1 MFTLIRAFVRH
12 PVAPNLAM
20 IIMVLA
26 GVWALSNLT
35 RQLLPAFQLNLVTVT
50 VVWTG
55 AAAEDVEEAVTQPLE
70 DELLAIGEVKN
81 VLSTSRDG
89 QGVVTLEFPSE
100 TDMGPALDEVK
111 ERVSRIRNLPD
122 SAEDPQVS
130 QLTRY
135 EPVSRF
141 VVSGPALEQL
151 RPLVRRFERELRAA
165 GMSQLDIKGLPKEEL
180 AIQIPS
186 AQLSDLNLTLG
197 DIAGRVRGSSLD
209 VPAGTV
215 GQSDVARQL
224 RTVGKQTTVT
234 GFEQLP
240 LLVEESGRLLTLGDV
255 ADIDRRALPNQAV
268 LFFNGR
274 PAVEVRVA
282 RAETEDAI
290 DSAAAMQAWAADASA
305 ELPDNIDIYF
315 YDETWRTVEK
325 RIDLITDNALTG
337 LALVIVVL
345 YVFLNG
351 RVAVWVAIGIPVA
364 IMAAFMALYLLG
376 GSINVMSLFAMVMA
390 LGIIVD
396 DAIVV
401 GEEAVTRYQEGAG
414 PTAAAEQAAF
424 RMFAPVTA
432 ASLTTIAAFLP
443 LLTIGGAA
451 GNILGAIPVVIICV
465 VVASLIECFLVL
477 PGHLRHSLQ
486 ATAEH
491 KPGRF
496 RRAFDVAFAEFR
508 EVRFRQAVEW
518 SVRNRRTTISI
529 AVAGLI
535 FTVGLLAGGRLG
547 FTFFPQPDGSTIF
560 ANARFVAGSPQQRV
574 DEFLN
579 QAMVDLNRVVEQT
592 GEDLIRLVIKNV
604 GSDTRGSTAEHLG
617 HLVIELVPGDD
628 RETSNAQLIGAWRR
642 MVQLPPGLESF
653 VIAGPGGGPPGSD
666 IEVELTGADPAVLKA
681 AALELQEE
689 LQGFDGV
696 TGIRDDTAFGKEQ
709 LVFELTPAGQAIG
722 LTEQGLSSQLRAAFD
737 GELVQIF
744 QDGGEEVEVR
754 VVLTQEE
761 RDTLGGLETL
771 PIVLPNGETAPL
783 GNLASLRNQR
793 GFDTLGHKNG
803 LLAITVFADVDSKR
817 NNSNAVRGQLTAG
830 FLPELVD
837 RYGINYG
844 FAGEAQNQRESVGDV
859 GVALPLALT
868 LIYLILAWVFASYTW
883 PFAVL
888 SVIPFGLVGALLG
901 HWFLGFD
908 VTLLSIFGFFGLSG
922 IVINDS
928 IILVTVYKQ
937 LRDDGMAVLDAAV
950 EAGVRRFRAVT
961 LTSIT
966 TVFGIM
972 PLLFERSGEAEFL
985 KPMVISLG
993 FGLIF
998 GTFMVL
1004 FLLPSLLV
1012 AIEAL
1017 TERLTALKSRFPS
1030 WMIPGDPQ
1038 ATLRA
1043 AEPRRRTGS
1052 RLGQPAIDPNA

>member
-1 MFTLIRAFVRH
+1 MFALIRTFVRH

-20 IIMVLA
+20 IVMILA
-26 GVWALSNLT
+26 GIWALGKLS

-50 VVWTG
+50 VVWSG
-55 AAAEDVEEAVTQPLE
+55 ASAEDVEEAVTQPLE
-70 DELLAIGEVKN
+70 DELLGLAAVKN

-89 QGVVTLEFPSE
+89 QGVVTLEYPE
-100 TDMGPALDEVK
+100 GTEMGKALDDVK
-111 ERVSRIRNLPD
+111 ERVSQIRNLPD
-122 SAEDPQVS
+122 SAEDPQISQVS
-130 QLTRY
+130 RY

-151 RPLVRRFERELRAA
+151 RPLVRRFERELRAV
-165 GMSQLDIKGLPKEEL
+165 GLSQIDVKGLPKEEL
-180 AIQIPS
+180 AIQIAS

-197 DIAGRVRGSSLD
+197 EIAERVRGSSLD
-209 VPAGTV
+209 VPAGSV

-224 RTVGKQTTVT
+224 RTTGKQTTVA
-234 GFEQLP
+234 GFAQLP
-240 LLVEESGRLLTLGDV
+240 LVVEESGRLLTLGD
-255 ADIDRRALPNQAV
+255 AASIERRALPNQPE

-290 DSAAAMQAWAADASA
+290 DAATALQGWLSEAQAG
-305 ELPDNIDIYF
+305 LPDNVEIYY
-315 YDETWRTVEK
+315 YDETWRQVDQ
-325 RIDLITDNALTG
+325 RIDLIVNNALAG
-337 LALVIVVL
+337 LALVLVVL

-351 RVAVWVAIGIPVA
+351 RVAVWVAVGIPVA

-401 GEEAVTRYQEGAG
+401 GEEAVTRFQAGAG
-414 PTAAAEQAAF
+414 PAAAAEQAAY

-443 LLTIGGAA
+443 LLTIGGA
-451 GNILGAIPVVIICV
+451 GGSILGAIPVVIICV
-465 VVASLIECFLVL
+465 VIASLVECFLVL

-496 RRAFDVAFAEFR
+496 RRAFDVAFADFR
-508 EVRFRQAVEW
+508 EVRFRRAVDW
-518 SVRNRRTTISI
+518 AVRNRRTTVAI
-529 AVAGLI
+529 AVAGLVLTI
-535 FTVGLLAGGRLG
+535 GLLAGGRLG
-547 FTFFPQPDGSTIF
+547 FTFFPQPDGATIF
-560 ANARFVAGSPQQRV
+560 ANARFVAGSPERRV
-574 DEFLN
+574 NAFLDEAIAGLSR
-579 QAMVDLNRVVEQT
+579 AVAAA
-592 GEDLIRLVIKNV
+592 EDDPVRLVIKNV
-604 GSDTRGSTAEHLG
+604 GSDSRGSTAEHLG
-617 HLVIELVPGDD
+617 HLVVELTPADE
-628 RETSNAQLIGAWRR
+628 REWSNAELIRAWRQ
-642 MVQLPPGLESF
+642 VVSLPPGLESF

-666 IEVELTGADPAVLKA
+666 IEVELTGASPAVLKDA
-681 AALELQEE
+681 SLTLQEE
-689 LQGFDGV
+689 LAGFEGV
-696 TGIRDDTAFGKEQ
+696 AGIRDDTAYGKEQ
-709 LVFELTPAGQAIG
+709 LVFQLTPAGKAIG
-722 LTEQGLSSQLRAAFD
+722 LTEQGLSAQLRAAFD

-754 VVLTQEE
+754 VVLAQAE

-783 GNLASLRNQR
+783 GNLATLENQR
-793 GFDTLGHKNG
+793 GFDTLRHKNG
-803 LLAITVFADVDSKR
+803 LLVITVLADVDAKV
-817 NNSNAVRGQLTAG
+817 NNANAVRARLAQDI
-830 FLPELVD
+830 LPELVD
-837 RYGINYG
+837 AYGLTYAFG
-844 FAGEAQNQRESVGDV
+844 GDAQNQRESVGDV
-859 GVALPLALT
+859 GLALPLALF

-901 HWFLGFD
+901 HWVLGFD

-937 LRDDGMAVLDAAV
+937 LRDEGVAVIDAAI
-950 EAGVRRFRAVT
+950 EAGVRRFRAVF
-961 LTSIT
+961 LTSVT

-972 PLLFERSGEAEFL
+972 PLLLEPSLEAAFL

-1004 FLLPSLLV
+1004 FLLPSFLV
-1012 AIEAL
+1012 GIEHLA
-1017 TERLTALKSRFPS
+1017 ERVAALKSRFPS
-1030 WMIPGDPQ
+1030 WLIPGDPQ
-1038 ATLRA
+1038 AVLRA

-1052 RLGQPAIDPNA
+1052 RLGQPAIDPNP